1 MRHKYFL
8 ASCTFSHYKYILI
21 MKTCKI
27 SYGLIFAIAVL
38 ALIVIATTMLSTRK
52 IQPYNAFGKFASN
65 NIEGMTSTK
74 DQGQD
79 RVRYAEYPVANAT
92 NEEDTHLIDSIAAS
106 DTAQRVS
113 GLAGGLYGPMENN
126 EKITTFADAQGSLAP
141 ACQRASSG
149 MSNSTGYLWL
159 DRTQL
164 NLLTTRGG
172 NQTCS
177 TCYKMSCG
185 CNK

>member
-1 MRHKYFL
+1 
-8 ASCTFSHYKYILI
+8 

-27 SYGLIFAIAVL
+27 SFGLIFTIVVL
-38 ALIVIATTMLSTRK
+38 VLIVISTTLISTKK
-52 IQPYNAFGKFASN
+52 IQPYNAFGKYASN

-92 NEEDTHLIDSIAAS
+92 NEEDNNLINSIAAS
-106 DTAQRVS
+106 KTAQRVS
-113 GLAGGLYGPMENN
+113 GLSGGLYGPESNK
-126 EKITTFADAQGSLAP
+126 KITTFADAIGSLAP
-141 ACQRASSG
+141 ACQNTSSG
-149 MSNSTGYLWL
+149 MSNSTGYLCL
-159 DRTQL
+159 DQTQL

-177 TCYKMSCG
+177 TCYKPSCG
-185 CNK
+185 CKK